1 MKSRFL
7 LLLFLPFLFFS
18 CAGKAATES
27 YQSFKTEKQ
36 SNLGEIYDHAAQYQG
51 PGRNPVIVI
60 PGFLGSRLID
70 KDTNKLVW
78 GDFALT
84 PILSIA
90 EETAKFVTDS
100 KLPINIDEILPL
112 ARPMK
117 QGEALGQIT
126 SNVVPDGVLEEVNIN
141 YVGLHLRFGAY
152 NHIVDALGAGKYRP
166 HPGDEKEVDYGA
178 DHYTSFEFGYDWR
191 QDLTET
197 AKQLHQFILEKR
209 AYIQKEYEKKYGIK
223 NYDVK
228 FDIVCH
234 SMGGLLSRYYLRFGD
249 ADLPKDGSK
258 AKITWKGA
266 KYVDELVIVATPNAG
281 YLDTFIELNKG
292 LSLAPLPKF
301 HYSPA
306 IGGTW
311 ATYYQMLPAF
321 DAVYDKENLDG
332 PALNIFDPNL
342 WVRMKW
348 GLANPKN
355 DPIYQLMLP
364 NVESKEERMAI
375 AIDHLTKCLNRAKQF
390 IKAMSIKAHPPKGTT
405 LHLFAGDAVRT
416 NSKVGVDMKTG
427 KFEVVETAPG
437 DGVVLRSSALFDQ
450 RTKENWTPGLKSP
463 IFWTSVTFLF
473 GAHMALTTDPV
484 FKDNALYLLLDE
496 PSTREEKLFGFF

>member
-1 MKSRFL
+1 MKTKL
-7 LLLFLPFLFFS
+7 LATLLIPFLFFS
-18 CAGKAATES
+18 CASKAATQS
-27 YQSFKTEKQ
+27 YLSFKADKE
-36 SNLGEIYDHAAQYQG
+36 SNLGEIYDQAAQYEG

-60 PGFLGSRLID
+60 PGFLGSRLINQE
-70 KDTNKLVW
+70 TNKLVW
-78 GDFALT
+78 GNFTLT

-90 EETAKFVTDS
+90 KQTTKFVTDS
-100 KLPINIDEILPL
+100 KLPININEALPL

-117 QGEALGQIT
+117 QGISLDQIKT
-126 SNVVPDGVLEEVNIN
+126 NVVSDGVLKKVDIS
-141 YVGLHLRFGAY
+141 YVGLHLHFGAY
-152 NHIVDALGAGKYRP
+152 SHIVDALGAGKYRL
-166 HPGDEKEVDYGA
+166 HPGDEKEVDYGE

-191 QDLTET
+191 QDLVET
-197 AKQLHQFILEKR
+197 AKQLHEFILEKR

-249 ADLPKDGSK
+249 ADLPEDGSK

-266 KYVDELVIVATPNAG
+266 KYVDELIIVATPNAG
-281 YLDTFIELNKG
+281 YLDTFLELNKG

-321 DAVYDKENLDG
+321 DSVYDKENLDG
-332 PALNIFDPNL
+332 PALDIFDPNL
-342 WVRMKW
+342 WIQMKW
-348 GLANPKN
+348 GLA
-355 DPIYQLMLP
+355 DPEYDAIFKRMLP
-364 NVESKEERMAI
+364 DVESQEERREI

-390 IKAMSIKAHPPKGTT
+390 IKALEIKAKPPKGTT
-405 LHLFAGDAVRT
+405 LHLFAGDAIKT
-416 NSKVGVDMKTG
+416 NSKVGVNMKNG
-427 KFEVVETAPG
+427 QIKVIETAPG
-437 DGVVLRSSALFDQ
+437 DGVVLRSSALYDQ
-450 RTKENWTPGLKSP
+450 RAKDNWSPGLKSP
-463 IFWTSVTFLF
+463 IYWTSVTFLF

-484 FKDNALYLLLDE
+484 FKDNVLFLLLDE
-496 PSTREEKLFGFF
+496 PAA